1 MTAAW
6 SSRCALVNSTVAA
19 MTTEW
24 IVLGPGQG
32 RSFWT
37 SVSDATVKVNSG
49 EADFSVF
56 ESSPPPGVPGPP
68 PHIHRSYDEAWYII
82 DGQLEFAI
90 ADVTETVSAG
100 GFAFVPRGVPHSF
113 RNAST
118 EPARMLV
125 IGSPQAQAMVEE
137 LGKLVGHGP
146 PDRDAIA
153 ALFARYDSELV
164 APSEP

>member
-1 MTAAW
+1 MPRA
-6 SSRCALVNSTVAA
+6 SEVSTVSSV
-19 MTTEW
+19 TTEW
-24 IVLGPGQG
+24 IVLGPGEG

-37 SVSDATVKVNSG
+37 SVSDATVKVSSG

-82 DGQLEFAI
+82 EGQLEFSI

-146 PDRDAIA
+146 PSRDAVA

-164 APSEP
+164 APPEA